1 MLRVITGSFHP
12 DLELAL
18 VEEVQTFKSADP
30 LTPLTIVVPSD
41 PLRRRLKWLLCV
53 EHRCA
58 LFDVHFLTFHQLA
71 VRLLQEVGVDGVSRV
86 RPEFFYHE
94 LVHQLLVKS
103 ASSDGESRVSPA
115 PWQWAHLADMPG
127 AWGALLATLNDLK
140 DAKVD
145 PERVLDALSQS
156 ESDSQSD
163 LQPLMQLYRAF
174 LDEKTRMDVID
185 HDDLAGMAEACAIQ
199 SGFLQRQRRI
209 LYYGF
214 YDATQVQLDLFDT
227 IARRY
232 PTMLFFPLMKGHQAH
247 GFAERFFERHL
258 LGLIGQ
264 DAPREMTMAKGPGRD
279 DGYMRPGQPCRIL
292 SVSGP
297 FDELTVVAKDI
308 LSLVEERGYSFQDIG
323 VVARTLTGYEAL
335 LPRIFD
341 QHAIPFTS
349 TMARPLS
356 EFPLA
361 KACIQLLDL
370 RISGFRRDRVIE
382 LLSSPFLR
390 LSSVCPSN
398 VTPRH
403 DLWDAATRRVG
414 ITKGM
419 DEWNRLTHYLKKD
432 LPLRDDD
439 DGELVGPHIASEHIQ
454 SLWTVVSALATSVQ
468 TIPDTGMWEE
478 YSDHVQR
485 LCDEWLDA
493 TASGP
498 EGHTNEID
506 QVMENMGQA
515 LAELRRLSDITPAV
529 MFVDFIIAWHRL
541 MEDTLV
547 PIAPSHGG
555 GVQVFDAMAAR
566 GVAFRALYVLGLNE
580 KVFPRHIREDAFLRD
595 RTRRFLEVDLGFKI
609 QEKLAG
615 YDEEKLLF
623 TLLCRS
629 AREQLTLL
637 YQRTDEAGRSLLPS
651 GYLAD
656 IQHMVGAGEQIVPR
670 RLTAKLQDTPQYH
683 LDRLMPSE
691 IATKRLLMRQV
702 PRRLLEDG
710 YPTGP
715 IVARGLSALASLDGS
730 EQRLGA
736 YDGITGPLEGAWQ
749 AMQSSGASPTAL
761 QEYATCPFRYFAK
774 QVLRLRPLTV
784 PESIDQ
790 IGPAELG
797 TLTHSILRR
806 CLEALSTQGYFSHAT
821 ASIDPV
827 AVLAKVSCEE
837 FDRFADSHP
846 VGYPLMWRLHQ
857 QRLLTV
863 LREALRED
871 LVEMAREGWTPV
883 LLEEKMVGK
892 LSVPLAGMGV
902 EPAEIL
908 IAGRLDRVD
917 WSPSRNAYRIID
929 YKFKT
934 GRLPGALDKNLLMGA
949 ARATR
954 LQPPLYLTMTQALG
968 ARMPSGTEE
977 PTCHGVWFYYLAP
990 KWNASLK
997 QASFPGDAWTSSI
1010 TPSIRQA
1017 VAHVLSGIHSGQ
1029 FFIYVSGSCD
1039 RCDYRLLCRKS
1050 HQPTV
1055 WRARLDHTLV
1065 SPYRAL
1071 RSAPSPTSKTG
1082 SANNQENDDAAL

>member
-1 MLRVITGSFHP
+1 MLRVITGPFHP

-18 VEEVQTFKSADP
+18 VEEVQTLKAADP

-53 EHRCA
+53 EHQCA

-71 VRLLQEVGVDGVSRV
+71 VRLLQEAGIEGVSRV
-86 RPEFFYHE
+86 RPELFYQE

-103 ASSDGESRVSPA
+103 ASSNGESSARPA
-115 PWQWAHLADMPG
+115 PWQWTHLADMPG
-127 AWGALLATLNDLK
+127 AWGALLATLHDLK

-145 PERVLDALSQS
+145 PERALDAV
-156 ESDSQSD
+156 SQSD
-163 LQPLMQLYRAF
+163 SDSHTDLPPLIQLYRAF
-174 LDEKTRMDVID
+174 LDEKTRMNLID
-185 HDDLAGMAEACAIQ
+185 RDDLASVAETCTIQ
-199 SGFLQRQRRI
+199 SAFLQRQRRI

-214 YDATQVQLDLFDT
+214 YDATQVQLDLFHT
-227 IARRY
+227 VARHY
-232 PTMLFFPLMKGHQAH
+232 PTTLFFPLMKGHPAY

-264 DAPREMTMAKGPGRD
+264 EAQRDTTMAMGHGRD
-279 DGYMRPGQPCRIL
+279 DGFMRPGQPCRIL

-308 LSLVEERGYSFQDIG
+308 LSLVEERGYSFQEIG

-341 QHAIPFTS
+341 QHAIPFIS

-356 EFPLA
+356 EFPLV
-361 KACIQLLDL
+361 KACMHLLDL
-370 RISGFRRDRVIE
+370 RVNGFQRDRVIE

-390 LSSVCPSN
+390 LSSVCS

-419 DEWNRLTHYLKKD
+419 DEWKRLTHYLKKD

-454 SLWTVVSALATSVQ
+454 SLWTIVSALATSVQ
-468 TIPDTGMWEE
+468 SIPDSGTWKE
-478 YSDHVQR
+478 YSDHVRR
-485 LCDEWLDA
+485 LCDEWLNA
-493 TASGP
+493 AAGSP
-498 EGHTNEID
+498 EGHTNEIE

-515 LAELRRLSDITPAV
+515 LVELQRLSDITPAV
-529 MFVDFIIAWHRL
+529 TLVDFTIAWHRL
-541 MEDTLV
+541 LEDTLV

-629 AREQLTLL
+629 AREHLTLL

-656 IQHMVGAGEQIVPR
+656 IQRTVGAGEQIVPR

-691 IATKRLLMRQV
+691 IAVKRLLMRQV

-710 YPTGP
+710 YPNGR
-715 IVARGLSALASLDGS
+715 IVGRGLSALASLDGS
-730 EQRLGA
+730 EPRLGA

-797 TLTHSILRR
+797 TLAHSILRR
-806 CLEALSTQGYFSHAT
+806 CLEALSAQGYFSHA
-821 ASIDPV
+821 AAWIDPM

-846 VGYPLMWRLHQ
+846 VGYPLVWRLHQ
-857 QRLLTV
+857 ARLLTV
-863 LREALRED
+863 LREALHED
-871 LVEMAREGWTPV
+871 LVEMAREGWEPV
-883 LLEEKMVGK
+883 LFEEKMVGK
-892 LSVPLAGMGV
+892 LNVPLVGMDA
-902 EPAEIL
+902 EPAAIL
-908 IAGRLDRVD
+908 ITGRLDRVD
-917 WSPSRNAYRIID
+917 WSTSRNAYRIID

-934 GRLPGALDKNLLMGA
+934 GRQPGTLDKNLLMGA
-949 ARATR
+949 VRATR
-954 LQPPLYLTMTQALG
+954 LQPPLYLTMAQALG
-968 ARMPSGTEE
+968 ARMPSGTKE

-990 KWNASLK
+990 KWNASFK
-997 QASFPGDAWTSSI
+997 QAVFPGDAWTSSI

-1017 VAHVLSGIHSGQ
+1017 IAYVLSGIHSGQ
-1029 FFIYVSGSCD
+1029 FFMYASGSCD
-1039 RCDYRLLCRKS
+1039 CCDYRLLCRKS

-1071 RSAPSPTSKTG
+1071 RSTPSPTPKTG
-1082 SANNQENDDAAL
+1082 SATNQGNNDDAAL